1 MGISGTLLAQNISKI
16 MMGGKTYRYL
26 AILFPLFIL
35 SIPHLTYAAVCNM
48 VDGVVYGYGY
58 DTGGE
63 IKDYGVLGSGCGT
76 IGSGDNFC
84 DAPGTGGGGC
94 TAIDI
99 GAGLGREITVGIQ
112 NEGSVPDRYRISWI
126 TPAGWKIVP
135 LENES
140 LTSSINVPEDLSGNP
155 PAVGYCVDKLNPQ
168 VTYPCYNPGE
178 APFFTFKVTPP
189 SDFAGSQELV
199 FDVMSLEDNSRVD
212 SVKAVISSPDVIPP
226 APVVLR
232 TGGITERSVRVE
244 WIAPDVT
251 TAFFDDFTDGTF
263 SPWSLLQ
270 NGVIEVVDS
279 GEVIDGQSNYVLR
292 KTVNGDP
299 NGGWAPLS
307 QTVGDFELILYTKRL
322 SITCCNAAR
331 YSITDASGNGYG
343 LYLDFNNGNLYMERR
358 DAWVSTLVGTESA
371 LSGGLILNQWYT
383 LRFTRTGQTLT
394 AQAYVGRVGPAT
406 ATPAATVSASD
417 SAWVSFSQVNVN
429 GGYDYDTDDVQVNAF
444 GNLAA
449 SYDLRYSTSPITT
462 EAEFA
467 NAAKVD
473 TCESGESNLERPKA
487 PGSSESCT
495 VSQLFADTDYYF
507 AIKTFDEVANYSI
520 SICPLDSLPCHA
532 QTLISSGDIS
542 MPGKITDLSVTE
554 STEDTISLC
563 WTAPAED
570 VVVAFFD
577 DFTDGTFSPW
587 SLLQNGV
594 IEVVDSGEVID
605 GQSNY
610 VLRKTTNG
618 DPNGGWAPLSQTV
631 GDFELILYTKRLSI
645 TCCNADRYSITDAS
659 GNGYGLYLDFN
670 NGNLYLERRD
680 AWVSTLVGTESA
692 LSGGLILNQWYTLRL
707 TKVGQSLTAQAYVG
721 RVGPATATP
730 AATVSASDSVW
741 VSFSQVNV
749 NGGYDYDNDD
759 VQVKT
764 LGGPATEYI
773 LKYST
778 KYIVDDGV
786 TPGVGEVTFSDA
798 IQVAPSPTPESPGVR
813 ECHIVP
819 VKNIIDTS
827 GILPPGACNLDPS
840 QVGCDDRTRNTRFY
854 FAIKALDE
862 VRNKSP
868 LSNVAGGLTP
878 P

>member
-1 MGISGTLLAQNISKI
+1 MGISGTLFAQNISKI

-26 AILFPLFIL
+26 AILFPLLIL
-35 SIPHLTYAAVCNM
+35 SIPHLTFAAVCNR

-63 IKDYGVLGSGCGT
+63 IKDYGVLGSGCGAV
-76 IGSGDNFC
+76 GPGDDIC
-84 DAPGTGGGGC
+84 DALGSGGGGC
-94 TAIDI
+94 TAVAI
-99 GAGLGREITVGIQ
+99 GPGSPYEITIGVQ
-112 NEGSVPDRYRISWI
+112 NQGTTPDRYRISWI
-126 TPAGWKIVP
+126 TPTGWEIAP

-155 PAVGYCVDKLNPQ
+155 PAVGYCVDNLNPQ

-178 APFFTFKVTPP
+178 SPFFTFKVTPP
-189 SDFAGSQELV
+189 SDFAGPQELV

-212 SVKAVISSPDVIPP
+212 SVKAVISSRDVISP

-251 TAFFDDFTDGTF
+251 TAFFDDFTDGTL

-270 NGVIEVVDS
+270 NGVVEVVDS

-292 KTVNGDP
+292 KTTNGDP

-322 SITCCNAAR
+322 SITCCNADR

-429 GGYDYDTDDVQVNAF
+429 GGYDYDTDDVQV
-444 GNLAA
+444 
-449 SYDLRYSTSPITT
+449 
-462 EAEFA
+462 
-467 NAAKVD
+467 
-473 TCESGESNLERPKA
+473 KA
-487 PGSSESCT
+487 
-495 VSQLFADTDYYF
+495 
-507 AIKTFDEVANYSI
+507 
-520 SICPLDSLPCHA
+520 
-532 QTLISSGDIS
+532 
-542 MPGKITDLSVTE
+542 
-554 STEDTISLC
+554 
-563 WTAPAED
+563 
-570 VVVAFFD
+570 
-577 DFTDGTFSPW
+577 
-587 SLLQNGV
+587 
-594 IEVVDSGEVID
+594 
-605 GQSNY
+605 
-610 VLRKTTNG
+610 
-618 DPNGGWAPLSQTV
+618 
-631 GDFELILYTKRLSI
+631 
-645 TCCNADRYSITDAS
+645 
-659 GNGYGLYLDFN
+659 
-670 NGNLYLERRD
+670 
-680 AWVSTLVGTESA
+680 
-692 LSGGLILNQWYTLRL
+692 
-707 TKVGQSLTAQAYVG
+707 
-721 RVGPATATP
+721 
-730 AATVSASDSVW
+730 
-741 VSFSQVNV
+741 
-749 NGGYDYDNDD
+749 
-759 VQVKT
+759 

-878 P
+878 LLPFAYNMVSVPYAPNPNTPEDVFGDDVGTPLYVYWWDSRGPNFDTGCYDGEPGPYSVDPTKYACVDLASIKEAIGYFLWVPPGNIVLDVPATSTQSPATNCVDEGYGQDTWCITLGSAFRYYVFPLQEGWNKIGPPFDKEINFTPRDLNGNGSIEMVERGLYVRRRSGSGVEVATFQDAVTARNWIDSSIFTYNGVNYTYEICERDRRGELQGTRCKLVMQPWKAYWIKLHVIGGATFELLLPQ